1 MLKVIQFNSSAFKIC
16 SDELKNDKVFMMGAM
31 KHDYQL
37 LRLASKTMR
46 NDPVLVQMFR
56 TLQTKSKLPQIKK
69 KEKEIKH
76 ATVKKEPLTKQET
89 TAIADIEFRRSIK
102 GIDTFCDTLPALAEG
117 STGDCA
123 HRVAAVLNW
132 IITGQESEQLP
143 HETTKWHVSLTPI
156 VEDSV
161 ESEPVVEIGWTCVD
175 SSLPEN
181 QALWNFFHHQCEF
194 VSSGGETKN
203 DEEIESLVAQKRALK
218 PYDNFEELK
227 QQVDPGPGGFVFM
240 APQKDSGAIGHFCL
254 WLRVRREIPIK
265 CQPDHVLVTQWTE
278 IDDYACDVCTKTF
291 KKGTQIESCFDCDWD
306 ICRSCQA
313 TEVQFVD
320 PCRKKQNRFAFDES
334 YYLNALKLQIGPL
347 FAFSCTSDHIQE
359 QSYLASMVEDMVQ
372 IKQEGGSMKRHW
384 EDMPPREMIGFEV
397 HFSGVTYV
405 VRDYNSEKQLYS
417 VEDVGNE
424 KNVKKLTHTELFSGD
439 IAVNTCD
446 PRLKRRRVS

>member
-1 MLKVIQFNSSAFKIC
+1 M
-16 SDELKNDKVFMMGAM
+16 
-31 KHDYQL
+31 
-37 LRLASKTMR
+37 
-46 NDPVLVQMFR
+46 
-56 TLQTKSKLPQIKK
+56 
-69 KEKEIKH
+69 
-76 ATVKKEPLTKQET
+76 KKEPLIKQET

-278 IDDYACDVCTKTF
+278 IDDYACDVCKKTF
-291 KKGTQIESCFDCDWD
+291 KKGTQIESCFSCDWD

-359 QSYLASMVEDMVQ
+359 QSYLASAVEDKARWQ
-372 IKQEGGSMKRHW
+372 KIKQEEGGSLQPPLKRYM
-384 EDMPPREMIGFEV
+384 EEMQPGEMIGRNFR
-397 HFSGVTYV
+397 FSGVTYV
-405 VRDYNSEKQLYS
+405 VKDFKEQLYI
-417 VEDVGNE
+417 VEDVEN
-424 KNVKKLTHTELFSGD
+424 NTNRKKMTHTQLFSGD
-439 IAVNTCD
+439 IAVNGD
-446 PRLKRRRVS
+446 QRLKRRRVS